1 MINTTEDNRSNEK
14 NEQRRRR
21 VNTIKAVIIAFVFIF
36 MILPPVCCVYLGV
49 RLVRL
54 QKQVNRLV
62 LLYLPDGAL
71 YDNSSENIAYAA
83 EKQTDMPDKADSVIA
98 SDRQSQVP
106 ESTVSDSRDLLQ
118 ETPAVADEFFL
129 TQETADTTADET
141 DADTKVVSIDSLDSH
156 IILPEDAGYYNTED
170 TVVNDGVTIP
180 EHEVSPMPD
189 DRQTD
194 VQAEIKTETA
204 NKAENSADNV
214 TEDNRV
220 DSTTGTAEM
229 EPDKEGE
236 LSSSSRQ
243 GRFAGKKV
251 YLTFDDGPSI
261 YTDDIL
267 DILKEYG
274 VKATFFVVGKTDSFS
289 KAMYKRIVD
298 EGHTLGMHSYS
309 HKYDIIYNSVE
320 DFDKDFT
327 KLWNLLYDTTG
338 LEPKIYRFPGGSA
351 NKVNKKGMDEFIK
364 YLNEK
369 SIVYYDWNVLNG
381 DATNIK
387 YTDEQLINNVLKGV
401 EAKKTSIV
409 LLHDAASKE
418 ATVRTLPALLEE
430 LLVEGAELYPL
441 DPSVKPIQMI
451 KADSVK

>member
-1 MINTTEDNRSNEK
+1 MINTTEDNRSNAK

-21 VNTIKAVIIAFVFIF
+21 VNTIKTVIIAFVLIF
-36 MILPPVCCVYLGV
+36 MIFPSVCCVYLGA
-49 RLVRL
+49 RLVKL
-54 QKQVNRLV
+54 QKQVNRLMM
-62 LLYLPDGAL
+62 LYLPNETL
-71 YDNSSENIAYAA
+71 SYNSSENIAYAA
-83 EKQTDMPDKADSVIA
+83 EKPADIPDSADSVIGR
-98 SDRQSQVP
+98 DELSQAP
-106 ESTVSDSRDLLQ
+106 ESAASDSRDLLQ
-118 ETPAVADEFFL
+118 LPPAVTEKDALMQEAADASDDEADVHTKVIVDSQVFL
-129 TQETADTTADET
+129 PDNAGFYNYADTETNDGQAMPEAGSLPIPFDRPADDQTDIKTDEPVNRADKPAGNIENDKRGNTA
-141 DADTKVVSIDSLDSH
+141 ADTAQKESD
-156 IILPEDAGYYNTED
+156 TE
-170 TVVNDGVTIP
+170 
-180 EHEVSPMPD
+180 
-189 DRQTD
+189 
-194 VQAEIKTETA
+194 A
-204 NKAENSADNV
+204 
-214 TEDNRV
+214 
-220 DSTTGTAEM
+220 
-229 EPDKEGE
+229 E
-236 LSSSSRQ
+236 LSSSNSL

-251 YLTFDDGPSI
+251 YLTFDDGPSV

-309 HKYDIIYNSVE
+309 HKYEKIYNSIE

-351 NKVNKKGMDEFIK
+351 NKVNKRGMGEFIK
-364 YLNEK
+364 YLTDK
-369 SIVYYDWNVLNG
+369 SIIYYDWNVLNG

-387 YTDEQLINNVLKGV
+387 YTDEQLIDNVLKGV

-430 LLVEGAELYPL
+430 LLLEGAELYPL

>member
-14 NEQRRRR
+14 KEQRRRR
-21 VNTIKAVIIAFVFIF
+21 INTIKTVIIAFVLIF
-36 MILPPVCCVYLGV
+36 MIFPSICCVYLGV
-49 RLVRL
+49 RMVKL
-54 QKQVNRLV
+54 QNQVNRLMM
-62 LLYLPDGAL
+62 LYLPDEAL
-71 YDNSSENIAYAA
+71 NYNSSENIAYAA
-83 EKQTDMPDKADSVIA
+83 EKPADIPDRADSVIA
-98 SDRQSQVP
+98 PDELSQAP
-106 ESTVSDSRDLLQ
+106 ENAASGSRDLQ
-118 ETPAVADEFFL
+118 QVTPAVTE
-129 TQETADTTADET
+129 
-141 DADTKVVSIDSLDSH
+141 
-156 IILPEDAGYYNTED
+156 EDAGYYNPPD
-170 TVVNDGVTIP
+170 TGTNDGQTTP
-180 EHEVSPMPD
+180 EPGSLPVPV
-189 DRQTD
+189 DRLTD
-194 VQAEIKTETA
+194 VQTDIKTDEPA
-204 NKAENSADNV
+204 NKADNPAENIEDDKRGDTAADAA
-214 TEDNRV
+214 EK
-220 DSTTGTAEM
+220 DS
-229 EPDKEGE
+229 DKEGE
-236 LSSSSRQ
+236 LSSSGNP

-267 DILKEYG
+267 DILKDYG
-274 VKATFFVVGKTDSFS
+274 VKATFFVVGKTDTFS

-298 EGHTLGMHSYS
+298 EGHTIGMHSYS
-309 HKYDIIYNSVE
+309 HKYDKIYNSVE

-387 YTDEQLINNVLKGV
+387 YTDEQLIDNVLKGV

-409 LLHDAASKE
+409 LLHDAASKK

-430 LLVEGAELYPL
+430 LLLEGAELYPL